1 MIDVDQMPK
10 ANETPELLET
20 GFMLQEQ
27 GLMLLLAEIRALQAM
42 IPAGERELP
51 TEAETEAGFDNMPV

>member
-1 MIDVDQMPK
+1 MIDVDQKPK

-27 GLMLLLAEIRALQAM
+27 GLIFLLAEIRALQAM

>member
-1 MIDVDQMPK
+1 MTPPVRKAPK
-10 ANETPELLET
+10 GAEPSAVEVGLR
-20 GFMLQEQ
+20 LQED
-27 GLMLLLAEIRALQAM
+27 GLRLLLAEVRALQAM